1 MITQAPIPHSAA
13 LAHMVKVHS
22 LTARDL
28 LGMGAVTCLHR
39 AHRLIAGAANPKENE
54 LATIRFEL
62 ARRKK

>member
-1 MITQAPIPHSAA
+1 MITQAPIPQAEA
-13 LAHMVKVHS
+13 LAHMVKTHG

-39 AHRLIAGAANPKENE
+39 AHRIINGSANPKEHE